1 MNNTNCLLECNDNY
15 INYCSLNNIILYTI
29 SITNMV
35 FTYFIT
41 KKVYSLSQRK
51 TYEQLS
57 SSSSPPAYQ

>member
-15 INYCSLNNIILYTI
+15 INYCSLNNIVLYTI

-41 KKVYSLSQRK
+41 RKVYLLSKQK
-51 TYEQLS
+51 LNAEMLL
-57 SSSSPPAYQ
+57 PPVYQ